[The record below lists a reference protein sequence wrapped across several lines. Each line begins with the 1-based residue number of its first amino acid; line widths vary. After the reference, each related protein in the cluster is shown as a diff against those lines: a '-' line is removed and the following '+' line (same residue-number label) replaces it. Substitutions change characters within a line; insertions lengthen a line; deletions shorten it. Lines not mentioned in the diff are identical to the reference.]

1 MTSTA
6 RTTHRFRRRRA
17 ISERLIEA
25 FLFGAALLGVVT
37 TVGIIVVL
45 AVEAIQFF
53 QQVSIVEY
61 LTGTEWSALI
71 KPNKWG
77 VVPLVVSTLM
87 IASIALAIG
96 VPLGLLAAVYLA
108 EYASA
113 RTRNFLK
120 PLLELIAG
128 IPTIVLGFFA
138 INFLAPNILKPLIP
152 GVGTFSALAAGI
164 VVGILVTPLIASIS
178 EDAMRAV
185 PRSLREG
192 AFAMGATKF
201 EVIGRVVLPAALS
214 GIMASIILA
223 MSRAVGETMA
233 VVLAAGTAPI
243 LTFDPRDSV
252 QTMTAF
258 IVQIS
263 LGDTPADSIQFKA
276 LFAVGA
282 TLFLMTLAL
291 NLLSNWFVA
300 RFRNVYD

>member
-1 MTSTA
+1 MTATPTA
-6 RTTHRFRRRRA
+6 RSFRRRRA
-17 ISERLIEA
+17 VSERIVEGL
-25 FLFGAALLGVVT
+25 LLLAALVGVVT

-45 AVEAIQFF
+45 AVEAIRFF
-53 QQVSIVEY
+53 QQVSLVDY

-77 VVPLVVSTLM
+77 VLPLVVSTAM

-96 VPLGLLAAVYLA
+96 IPLGLLAAIYLA
-108 EYASA
+108 EYASP
-113 RTRNFLK
+113 RTRTLVK

-152 GVGTFSALAAGI
+152 GIGTFSALAAGI
-164 VVGILVTPLIASIS
+164 VVGILVTPLIASLS

-201 EVIGRVVLPAALS
+201 EVIRRVVLPAALS

-223 MSRAVGETMA
+223 MSRAAGETMA

-263 LGDTPADSIQFKA
+263 LGDTPADSIQFRA

-282 TLFLMTLAL
+282 TLFVITLGL

-300 RFRNVYD
+300 RFRNIYE